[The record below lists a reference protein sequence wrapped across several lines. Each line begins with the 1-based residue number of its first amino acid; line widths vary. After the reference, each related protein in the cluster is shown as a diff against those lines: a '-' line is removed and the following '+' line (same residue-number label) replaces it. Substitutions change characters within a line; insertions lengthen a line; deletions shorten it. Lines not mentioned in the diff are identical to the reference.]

1 MSDVKCARMLLD
13 AAERD
18 VAVLRV
24 ICRSDEVS
32 DEIFGFHV
40 QQAAEKLFKSWIALL
55 GEVYP
60 LTHNIERLFNL
71 LADQGVAV
79 EPFRKLIDYTPYALE
94 FRYTGVDS
102 SAEAIDREGSL
113 AIVESL
119 LEQVRGRLAEVEMT
133 RKTNDDGQ
141 HRDPE
146 FGLGTPEV

>member
-1 MSDVKCARMLLD
+1 MSDVKCAKMLLD

-102 SAEAIDREGSL
+102 SAEAIDREGTL

-119 LEQVRGRLAEVEMT
+119 VEQVRQRPAEVEMT

-141 HRDPE
+141 DRDPE

>member
-1 MSDVKCARMLLD
+1 MD

-18 VAVLRV
+18 VAALRAM
-24 ICRSDEVS
+24 CRSDEIS

-79 EPFRKLIDYTPYALE
+79 EPFRKLIDYTPYAVE

-102 SAEAIDREGSL
+102 SAEAIDREGAL
-113 AIVESL
+113 VIVEAL
-119 LEQVRGRLAEVEMT
+119 LEEVRRRLVEVE
-133 RKTNDDGQ
+133 G
-141 HRDPE
+141 
-146 FGLGTPEV
+146 V

>member
-18 VAVLRV
+18 VAALRAM
-24 ICRSDEVS
+24 CRLDEIS

-71 LADQGVAV
+71 LADQGVTV

-102 SAEAIDREGSL
+102 SAEAINRAGAL

-119 LEQVRGRLAEVEMT
+119 LEEVRRRLAEVE
-133 RKTNDDGQ
+133 G
-141 HRDPE
+141 
-146 FGLGTPEV
+146 V

>member
-40 QQAAEKLFKSWIALL
+40 QQAAEKLCKAWIALL

-71 LADQGVAV
+71 LADQGVTV

-102 SAEAIDREGSL
+102 SAEAIDRAGAL

-119 LEQVRGRLAEVEMT
+119 LDEVRRRLAEVEMT
-133 RKTNDDGQ
+133 GKTNDDGQ
-141 HRDPE
+141 DRDPK
-146 FGLGTPEV
+146 FGLGTPEA

>member
-1 MSDVKCARMLLD
+1 MD

-18 VAVLRV
+18 VAALRAM
-24 ICRSDEVS
+24 CRSDEIS

-60 LTHNIERLFNL
+60 LTHSIERLFNL
-71 LADQGVAV
+71 LADQGVPV

-102 SAEAIDREGSL
+102 SAEAIDREGAL
-113 AIVESL
+113 AIIEAL
-119 LEQVRGRLAEVEMT
+119 LEQVRRRLTEVE
-133 RKTNDDGQ
+133 G
-141 HRDPE
+141 
-146 FGLGTPEV
+146 V

>member
-1 MSDVKCARMLLD
+1 MRPSAMLRSCGSY
-13 AAERD
+13 AAPTKSPTKFS
-18 VAVLRV
+18 A
-24 ICRSDEVS
+24 
-32 DEIFGFHV
+32 FHV

-119 LEQVRGRLAEVEMT
+119 LEQVRRRLAEVEMT

>member
-40 QQAAEKLFKSWIALL
+40 QQAAEKLFKAWIALL

-79 EPFRKLIDYTPYALE
+79 ESFRKLIDYTPYAVE

-102 SAEAIDREGSL
+102 SAEAIDRAGAL
-113 AIVESL
+113 AIVEAL
-119 LEQVRGRLAEVEMT
+119 LEQVRRRLAEVE
-133 RKTNDDGQ
+133 G
-141 HRDPE
+141 
-146 FGLGTPEV
+146 V

>member
-40 QQAAEKLFKSWIALL
+40 QQAAEKLLKAWIALL

-60 LTHNIERLFNL
+60 LTRSIERLFNL

-79 EPFRKLIDYTPYALE
+79 EPFRKLIDYTPYVLE

-102 SAEAIDREGSL
+102 STEAIDREGAL
-113 AIVESL
+113 AIDEAL
-119 LEQVRGRLAEVEMT
+119 QEQVQRRLAEVEMT
-133 RKTNDDGQ
+133 RKTNGDGQ
-141 HRDPE
+141 DRNSTTRNLD
-146 FGLGTPEV
+146 

>member
-18 VAVLRV
+18 VAALRV
-24 ICRSDEVS
+24 MRRSDEIS

-71 LADQGVAV
+71 LADQGVTV
-79 EPFRKLIDYTPYALE
+79 EPFRKLTDYTPYALE

-102 SAEAIDREGSL
+102 STEAIEREGAL

-119 LEQVRGRLAEVEMT
+119 LKEVRRRLAEMEMT
-133 RKTNDDGQ
+133 RKTNDDDQ
-141 HRDPE
+141 DRDPE

>member
-18 VAVLRV
+18 VAALR
-24 ICRSDEVS
+24 IMCRSEEIS

-40 QQAAEKLFKSWIALL
+40 QQAAEKLFKAWIALL

-60 LTHNIERLFNL
+60 LTHSIERLFNL
-71 LADQGVAV
+71 LADQGVTV

-102 SAEAIDREGSL
+102 SAEAIEREDAL

-119 LEQVRGRLAEVEMT
+119 LKEVRRRLVEVEGM
-133 RKTNDDGQ
+133 
-141 HRDPE
+141 
-146 FGLGTPEV
+146 

>member
-24 ICRSDEVS
+24 ICRSGEIS

-60 LTHNIERLFNL
+60 LTHSIERLFNL
-71 LADQGVAV
+71 LADQGVTV

-102 SAEAIDREGSL
+102 STEAIDREGTL
-113 AIVESL
+113 VIVESL
-119 LEQVRGRLAEVEMT
+119 LEQVRRRLAEVEMT
-133 RKTNDDGQ
+133 RKTKDDGQ
-141 HRDPE
+141 DRDPE
-146 FGLGTPEV
+146 FD